1 MKYKLLMLML
11 LVQLTAMA
19 QKSIQVADLK
29 ITAPASIANPQS
41 IKPQD
46 GVYHYGFQQ
55 GDAIVVNVEPEKA
68 EQPLN
73 LEVQEYTSGSTVF
86 SVKNQKK
93 IKNLRLPAPRKIAYR
108 FILTSANG
116 KPVPAQ
122 LSIKRTP
129 ANEESRYFN
138 PNITWKTKSDT
149 TWTTVTEKV
158 AVKGDLVPVT
168 LVDKTF
174 RVASK
179 TNLNPS
185 RVAVPFKLPANTVH
199 WVYWIGVGQE
209 SVEQLKNMTSMA
221 SKGAATLA
229 STVSPVAAFGLGLI
243 PSLPQVNAS
252 GNIDY
257 YFMNKQSADK
267 FVADPD
273 SDWKHYTFAQGTGII
288 SDYKLVQ
295 LSETP
300 KATDNTLH
308 AVFRNSN
315 TVTGLDIT
323 LKIVAFEQEKKYVS
337 KQVRKPLKV
346 ELTYIPAFGE

>member
-1 MKYKLLMLML
+1 MKYKLLILLL
-11 LVQLTAMA
+11 LVQLSAMA
-19 QKSIQVADLK
+19 QKSMQVADLR
-29 ITAPASIANPQS
+29 ITIPTAVANPQS

-55 GDAIVVNVEPEKA
+55 GDVILVSVEPEKGG
-68 EQPLN
+68 QLLN
-73 LEVQEYTSGSTVF
+73 LEVQDYTSGSTVF

-93 IKNLRLPAPRKIAYR
+93 IKNQRLPAPGKIAYR
-108 FILTSANG
+108 FILTSASG
-116 KPVPAQ
+116 KPIPAQ
-122 LSIKRTP
+122 LKISRTA
-129 ANEESRYFN
+129 ANEESRHFN
-138 PNITWKTKSDT
+138 TNITWKTKSDT

-168 LVDKTF
+168 VVDKTF

-199 WVYWIGVGQE
+199 WVYWVGVGQE
-209 SVEQLKNMTSMA
+209 SVEQLKNMTAVA
-221 SKGAATLA
+221 SKGAATIA
-229 STVSPVAAFGLGLI
+229 SAFNPVVAFGLGLI

-257 YFMNKQSADK
+257 YFMNKVSADK
-267 FVADPD
+267 FVADAD
-273 SDWKHYTFAQGTGII
+273 SDWKHYPFAQGTGII

-300 KATDNTLH
+300 KTPDNTLY

-315 TVTGLDIT
+315 TVTGLDVNI
-323 LKIVAFEQEKKYVS
+323 KVVAFEQEKKTVT
-337 KQVRKPLKV
+337 KQVRKPAKI
-346 ELTYIPAFGE
+346 EQTYIPVFGE